1 MSINV
6 YNPTDCKFYANKR
19 AKAEVTKVILDEKS
33 QFNYMCLPT
42 YYVKNTSTN
51 DLYGFGF
58 NPCEFLEDFGIE
70 VEFKEVIRNVDS
82 EPKFSFVPP
91 FMADKTVWR
100 GML

>member
-1 MSINV
+1 MSFN
-6 YNPTDCKFYANKR
+6 ANKR

-58 NPCEFLEDFGIE
+58 NPCEFLKDFGIE
-70 VEFKEVIRNVDS
+70 VEFKEVIREADGKPV
-82 EPKFSFVPP
+82 FST
-91 FMADKTVWR
+91 ADKTVWR
-100 GML
+100 GTL